1 MQLGVQVITRLRAE
15 LVASARDNSLGR
27 DWANPSR
34 VDIRNC
40 NVQPF
45 ILSEKYVSEIDIERE
60 HVRQLLRCWV
70 PPGTDILYTDRVLW
84 RGVEYDVMGITG
96 FWDDLQGIES
106 HRTILLRERIG

>member
-15 LVASARDNSLGR
+15 LVASARDNSLAR

-34 VDIRNC
+34 TEIRNC

-45 ILSEKYVSEIDIERE
+45 ILSEKYVAEIDVERE
-60 HVRQLLRCWV
+60 HVRQLLRVWV
-70 PPGTDILYTDRVLW
+70 PAGTDIVYTDKVEY

-96 FWDDLQGIES
+96 VWDDIQGFES
-106 HRTILLRERIG
+106 HRNILLRERIG